1 MEREEF
7 LAKSKPEQSLVEHTN
22 EVLLH
27 YEKLM
32 QCYGEYFTKDEKE
45 LLKLAC
51 EIHDWGK
58 INEEFQEKLKPTEEN
73 SKRIKRAEIPHG
85 FLSGLFIDSK
95 KLRETYKYSKNQ
107 VRGLITAVSYH
118 HARLDNLLDEEFD
131 RNAEFSL
138 DGKIRAYFGEDK
150 KLHYR
155 NRDALIFKNNDVS
168 TKLFNYEAWL
178 CYLVLK
184 GLLNKL
190 DYAAS
195 GNYNAEIPLDDNAP
209 ALTTRILDYLKHKLG
224 DNFKLLAAQTYMK
237 ENKDANLI
245 VIAPTGSGKTEG
257 ALFWLDNAKGF
268 YTLPLKVSSN
278 AIFKRISKQ
287 YHFDQ
292 AALLHSDSL
301 VYYLAKND
309 DAIDTDVFLRYQE
322 IKRFSAPLTVCT
334 VDQLFK
340 FVFKSIGTEI
350 FAATLRYSKLVIDE
364 IQMYSPEIIAFLIYG
379 LKIINDIGGKFLI
392 MTATLPPFICNLMK
406 KEKIDFQMASFL
418 KGRVDERHL
427 LSVRQ
432 RDFEYEEIIKAG
444 ENKKVL
450 VLCNTVKKSQLVYE
464 ELLRH
469 GCDVKLLH
477 AGYIWIHR
485 SALEKEIVAFA
496 QNDNTDVGIWVS
508 TQIVEASL
516 DIDFDCLFTELS
528 TMDSLF
534 QRMGRCYRERLYT
547 SIEPNVI
554 VYANGNGRKIIYDET
569 IYDYTLAELIK
580 WDNCLISEQNKTDM
594 ISMVYE
600 ENRIK
605 ESCYYKKII
614 TTLRDVKELIPGDIE
629 KEKTQDLFRKIT
641 SISIIPKDIYNKN
654 IKIIEKSI
662 DIVEDEKAPRKDK
675 LRSMEELKKLTV
687 NFTLYNKW
695 PASVDKEPISKK
707 IAIFRSFSVYDFDEN
722 ENRGFGLKINELDEN
737 ENFL

>member
-1 MEREEF
+1 MQREEY
-7 LAKSKPEQSLVEHTN
+7 LAKSKPEQSLVEHTK
-22 EVLLH
+22 EVLFH

-32 QCYGEYFTKDEKE
+32 QCYGECFKNDEKE

-51 EIHDWGK
+51 EMHDWGK
-58 INEEFQEKLKPTEEN
+58 INESFQEKLKPTEAN
-73 SKRIKRAEIPHG
+73 SKKIKRAEIPHG
-85 FLSGLFIDSK
+85 FLSSLFIDRK
-95 KLRETYKYSKNQ
+95 KLLETYSKNQ
-107 VRGLITAVSYH
+107 VHGLITAVSYH
-118 HARLDNLLDEEFD
+118 HDRLDNLSDEEFD
-131 RNAEFSL
+131 NNAEIAL
-138 DGKIRAYFGEDK
+138 GKNIISYFGEDK
-150 KLHYR
+150 KIYIK
-155 NRDALIFKNNDVS
+155 NRDALIFKNNNVS
-168 TKLFNYEAWL
+168 KKPFNYKDWL

-195 GNYNAEIPLDDNAP
+195 GNYTAEIPIDDNVP
-209 ALTTRILDYLKHKLG
+209 RLTTIILDYLKHKSG
-224 DNFKLLAAQTYMK
+224 DNFMLLPAQRYMR

-278 AIFKRISKQ
+278 AIFKRISTQ
-287 YHFDQ
+287 YKFDQ

-301 VYYLAKND
+301 AYYLSKND
-309 DAIDTDVFLRYQE
+309 DAIDTDIFLKYQE

-340 FVFKSIGTEI
+340 FVFKSVGTEM

-379 LKIINDIGGKFLI
+379 LKIINDIGGRFLV

-406 KEKIDFQMASFL
+406 KEKIVFQMKSFL
-418 KGRVDERHL
+418 QGRVNERHRI
-427 LSVRQ
+427 SVRR
-432 RDFEYEEIIKAG
+432 RDFEYDEIVKSGAD
-444 ENKKVL
+444 KKVL
-450 VLCNTVKKSQLVYE
+450 VLCNTVKKSQQVYK
-464 ELLRH
+464 ELINR
-469 GCDVKLLH
+469 GCNAKLLH
-477 AGYIWIHR
+477 AGFIWNHR
-485 SALEKEIVAFA
+485 AVLEEEIVTFA
-496 QNDNTDVGIWVS
+496 QNDNDEVGVWVS

-516 DIDFDCLFTELS
+516 DIDFDCLYTELS

-547 SIEPNVI
+547 GIEPNVI

-594 ISMVYE
+594 ISIVYE
-600 ENRIK
+600 ESRIK
-605 ESCYYKKII
+605 ESCYYKKIVA
-614 TTLRDVKELIPGDIE
+614 TLQDVKNLIPGDID

-641 SISIIPKDIYNKN
+641 SVAIIPKDIYDRNVT
-654 IKIIEKSI
+654 IIEKFI
-662 DIVEDEKAPRKDK
+662 AIVEDEKALRKDK
-675 LRSMEELKKLTV
+675 IRSMEELKKLTV

-695 PASVDKEPISKK
+695 PESVYKEPISKK

-722 ENRGFGLKINELDEN
+722 GNRGFGLKINELDKN